1 MSVKVLLVQGSAY
14 QRILFSNM
22 LSSHKDIDVINV
34 VRNGKEAFERILH
47 NKPDVLVIDIGM
59 PNLDSLNIFQDI
71 IKNFSI
77 PAIIL
82 ISSDL
87 KTEEIPLKAL
97 ISKAFDLVIKP
108 SGIWKEEIPKIKNEI
123 ITKVLLA
130 SKSKI
135 GKEKDETELVD
146 KESIRKHN
154 QLIKI
159 EKKGKFEQ
167 TQHSRHEEFFFDR
180 SPVNIKSLETNVI
193 VMGASVGGP
202 RTIKAIIE
210 KIPEDFPSPIL
221 IVQHMNHFFMRQF
234 AVNLRDKCALKIKI
248 GKNGELIQPGI
259 IYLAQGDKHMQIIER
274 NGKPYIRIFDGEP
287 VNFCRPSVDV
297 LFYSAARVYKNQ
309 TIGILL
315 TGMGNDGVDGLKAIK
330 QMGGKTIS
338 ESVETAVLYGI
349 PKVAAERGVSDFI
362 VPNYLISNYMVRFA
376 KKLS

>member
-135 GKEKDETELVD
+135 GKEKDETELVN
-146 KESIRKHN
+146 KESIRKHS

-159 EKKGKFEQ
+159 
-167 TQHSRHEEFFFDR
+167 
-180 SPVNIKSLETNVI
+180 
-193 VMGASVGGP
+193 
-202 RTIKAIIE
+202 
-210 KIPEDFPSPIL
+210 
-221 IVQHMNHFFMRQF
+221 
-234 AVNLRDKCALKIKI
+234 
-248 GKNGELIQPGI
+248 
-259 IYLAQGDKHMQIIER
+259 
-274 NGKPYIRIFDGEP
+274 
-287 VNFCRPSVDV
+287 
-297 LFYSAARVYKNQ
+297 
-309 TIGILL
+309 
-315 TGMGNDGVDGLKAIK
+315 
-330 QMGGKTIS
+330 
-338 ESVETAVLYGI
+338 
-349 PKVAAERGVSDFI
+349 
-362 VPNYLISNYMVRFA
+362 
-376 KKLS
+376 

>member
-14 QRILFSNM
+14 QRILFFNM

-47 NKPDVLVIDIGM
+47 DKPDVLVIDIGM
-59 PNLDSLNIFQDI
+59 PNLDNLNIFQDI

-97 ISKAFDLVIKP
+97 ISKAFDLVVKP

-146 KESIRKHN
+146 KESIRKHS

-159 EKKGKFEQ
+159 EKKGKFEE
-167 TQHSRHEEFFFDR
+167 TQQSRHEEFFFDR

-338 ESVETAVLYGI
+338 ESVETAVLYGM

-362 VPNYLISNYMVRFA
+362 VPNYLISNYMVKFA

>member
-135 GKEKDETELVD
+135 GKEKDETELVN
-146 KESIRKHN
+146 KESIRKHS

-159 EKKGKFEQ
+159 EKKRKFEQ

-338 ESVETAVLYGI
+338 ESVETAVLYGM

>member
-34 VRNGKEAFERILH
+34 VRNGEEAFERILH
-47 NKPDVLVIDIGM
+47 DKPDVLVIDIGM
-59 PNLDSLNIFQDI
+59 PNLDNLNIFQDI

-108 SGIWKEEIPKIKNEI
+108 SGIWKEEIPKIKNEMI
-123 ITKVLLA
+123 AKVLLA

-135 GKEKDETELVD
+135 GKEKDETELGD
-146 KESIRKHN
+146 KESIRKHS

-159 EKKGKFEQ
+159 EKKRKFEQ

-338 ESVETAVLYGI
+338 ESVETAVLYGM

-362 VPNYLISNYMVRFA
+362 VPNYLISNYMVKFA

>member
-1 MSVKVLLVQGSAY
+1 MSIKVLLLEHSAY

-22 LSSHKDIDVINV
+22 LSSHKNIDTVIV
-34 VRNGKEAFERILH
+34 ARTVKDAFERIIRD
-47 NKPDVLVIDIGM
+47 KPEVWVIDIGL
-59 PNLDSLNIFQDI
+59 PKLNDLKI
-71 IKNFSI
+71 IQTLIKKFSI
-77 PAIIL
+77 PTIFL
-82 ISSDL
+82 IPSNL
-87 KTEEIPLKAL
+87 KTEEPRLKAL
-97 ISKAFDLVIKP
+97 NSKAFDFIIKP
-108 SGIWKEEIPKIKNEI
+108 SGIWKEEIPKIKNEL

-130 SKSKI
+130 SKSNI
-135 GKEKDETELVD
+135 GKKPDEIKLDNEKLAEHIQNIIF
-146 KESIRKHN
+146 KE
-154 QLIKI
+154 
-159 EKKGKFEQ
+159 KGKLEKAE
-167 TQHSRHEEFFFDR
+167 HSRHEEFFFDR

-338 ESVETAVLYGI
+338 ESVETAVLFGM

-362 VPNYLISNYMVRFA
+362 IPNYLISNYMVKFA

>member
-1 MSVKVLLVQGSAY
+1 
-14 QRILFSNM
+14 M

-146 KESIRKHN
+146 KESIRKHS

-159 EKKGKFEQ
+159 EKKRKFEQ

-338 ESVETAVLYGI
+338 ESVETAVLYGM

>member
-1 MSVKVLLVQGSAY
+1 
-14 QRILFSNM
+14 M
-22 LSSHKDIDVINV
+22 LSSHKNIDTVIV
-34 VRNGKEAFERILH
+34 ARTVKDAFERIIRD
-47 NKPDVLVIDIGM
+47 KPDVLVIDIGL
-59 PNLDSLNIFQDI
+59 PKLNDLKIIQTL

-77 PAIIL
+77 PTIFL
-82 ISSDL
+82 LPSDL
-87 KTEEIPLKAL
+87 KTEEPPLKAL
-97 ISKAFDLVIKP
+97 NSKAFDFIIKP
-108 SGIWKEEIPKIKNEI
+108 SGIWKEEIPKIKNEL

-130 SKSKI
+130 SKSNI
-135 GKEKDETELVD
+135 GKKPDEIKLDNEKLAEHIQNINF
-146 KESIRKHN
+146 KE
-154 QLIKI
+154 
-159 EKKGKFEQ
+159 KGKLGKAEHQ
-167 TQHSRHEEFFFDR
+167 RHEEFFFDR

-193 VMGASVGGP
+193 VMGASVGGH
-202 RTIKAIIE
+202 RNIKAIIE

-274 NGKPYIRIFDGEP
+274 NGKPYIRIFDGET

-338 ESVETAVLYGI
+338 ESVETAVLYGM
-349 PKVAAERGVSDFI
+349 PKVAAESGVSDFI
-362 VPNYLISNYMVRFA
+362 VPNYLISNYMVKFA